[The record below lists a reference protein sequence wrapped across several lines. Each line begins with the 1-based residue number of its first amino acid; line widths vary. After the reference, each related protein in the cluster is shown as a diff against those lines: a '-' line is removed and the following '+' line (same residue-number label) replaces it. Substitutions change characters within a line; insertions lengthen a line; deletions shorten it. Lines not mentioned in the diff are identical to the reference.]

1 MGTRLRVGL
10 IGQEMGFSLLRV
22 DLGADEATIRTE
34 KLGVSVPE
42 PRKMSASPSVPSST
56 TDDRDERAAENDDTI
71 LYMAR
76 L

>member
-56 TDDRDERAAENDDTI
+56 TDDRDERAAGERRH
-71 LYMAR
+71 YMAR

>member
-34 KLGVSVPE
+34 KLGPVGAGTAEDVGISVS
-42 PRKMSASPSVPSST
+42 AFLH
-56 TDDRDERAAENDDTI
+56 DR
-71 LYMAR
+71 
-76 L
+76 